1 MSDQF
6 LNVYNFVPLPKKKAK
21 KYDDTDQHTGYIE
34 YQITT
39 KTPLFIP
46 NTSNEDYFNVRVKDH
61 KSYDFFSYTDLS
73 NDYSGKCHKPVIPG
87 SQVRGMIRSIYETVT
102 ASCLSTLN
110 NDADLSNRVGT
121 NYDPGLLHKVGN
133 HYELYSADSFA
144 LEEAEGLKDGEKIH
158 FKKTSKNFAVVKEDE
173 LQEGYVFRGEYKL
186 RDRLK
191 KNEFHVYEKD
201 EYICDFEEEDVCDL
215 LLATIKSYQ
224 IQKNGERHYVDYKKR
239 FLDFLNGQDE
249 NGNPVEEYF
258 PVNFKWIDDDSIYLS
273 CARITREVSFSKVK
287 DMVRDFNP
295 CSDKETIC
303 PSCDLFG
310 TIEEG
315 DLALTSKLRFSD
327 LEVEEK
333 ENLEDYFEKVVTLLP
348 LGGPKLSNTAFYF
361 KKPANNA
368 AYWTFDYY
376 VANKQVITKTAE
388 IQGRKYYWHFKPT
401 LKEKTDVQ
409 DKDKKRTPSNLNKT
423 IRPLKEGI
431 TFTGKIYF
439 DRISNKQLEQLKL
452 ILNGFDGKCSYK
464 LGTGKPLGLGSVD
477 CKLTEIK
484 ERINV
489 KDGRPCFE
497 EENVPL
503 ETKSYAEV
511 GFNSEVE
518 APFKLIS
525 DFHACEGL
533 TVSYPEI
540 TRDDKGYEWYE
551 MKIEDITDA
560 HFKNYLKPL
569 AKGKNVSDLLLGRD
583 GLKGNLTSKKSSKKK
598 NQQRKRR

>member
-1 MSDQF
+1 MSNQF

-73 NDYSGKCHKPVIPG
+73 NDYSGEYHKPVIPG

-110 NDADLSNRVGT
+110 NDADLSKRVGMS
-121 NYDPGLLHKVGN
+121 YEPGLLRKVGD
-133 HYELYSADSFA
+133 HYALYSADSFPIERA
-144 LEEAEGLKDGEKIH
+144 FGFKDGQKVRFEKMGDFAEVTNHGSLEGYIFHGEHDSNFELKKYEFHIYKLREEEADLEDKEIDHLLRVIDSYQVQKDGEGH
-158 FKKTSKNFAVVKEDE
+158 
-173 LQEGYVFRGEYKL
+173 YVEYKE
-186 RDRLK
+186 RL
-191 KNEFHVYEKD
+191 
-201 EYICDFEEEDVCDL
+201 
-215 LLATIKSYQ
+215 
-224 IQKNGERHYVDYKKR
+224 
-239 FLDFLNGQDE
+239 LDFLDGQDE
-249 NGNPVEEYF
+249 NGNSVEDYF
-258 PVNFKWIDDDSIYLS
+258 PVNFQWIDDNSIYLS
-273 CARITREVSFSKVK
+273 CARITREVSFFKVK

-295 CSDKETIC
+295 CSDKKTVC

-315 DLALTSKLRFSD
+315 GLALTSKLRFSD
-327 LEVEEK
+327 LAVEEK
-333 ENLEDYFEKVVTLLP
+333 ETFEDYFEKVVTLPP

-376 VANKQVITKTAE
+376 VANKRVITKTAE
-388 IQGRKYYWHFKPT
+388 IQGRKYYWHFKPNLKKLSN
-401 LKEKTDVQ
+401 LKEDL
-409 DKDKKRTPSNLNKT
+409 DPSNLNKT

-431 TFTGKIYF
+431 TFTGKVYF

-452 ILNGFDGKCSYK
+452 ILNGFDGECSYK
-464 LGTGKPLGLGSVD
+464 LGTGKPLGLGSID

-489 KDGRPCFE
+489 KNGRPCFE
-497 EENVPL
+497 EENVSL
-503 ETKSYAEV
+503 ETKSYSEV

-525 DFHACEGL
+525 DFRACEGL
-533 TVSYPEI
+533 TVSYPQTKNPKDEGF
-540 TRDDKGYEWYE
+540 KWYK
-551 MKIEDITDA
+551 MDLSKIEKA
-560 HFKNYLKPL
+560 RYKNDLKSL
-569 AKGKNVSDLLLGRD
+569 AKGKKAKDLLLGKD
-583 GLKGNLTSKKSSKKK
+583 GLEGKLK
-598 NQQRKRR
+598 